1 MKKKKIKIIKE
12 LKNLIKKNSFIKD
25 IWLYGNI
32 DDQISD
38 LDILILYD
46 KKICSIK
53 IPKIIK
59 DKIYDGTIIFIPF
72 NKRYTIFLFEQL
84 NIFSIKNNKKIF
96 FRLKKRIKKYQLLTS
111 FLEKYYERRNFIFS
125 GKMNTNSNSLRHI
138 KSLLFSYSAFYDYK
152 GKSNLEKK
160 KLFNDYQK
168 IRKKFIN
175 KNILKKEFL
184 NYYKSL
190 KKFDKKFFKVS
201 FNYLEKKFS
210 KTNIKSFSFIFR
222 KKYKFKNPSQNPNL
236 LVPKVFGLLYYVY
249 SNFNLEISKK
259 IKKDFYSNDKINK
272 FLSIEFYKFLEKKI
286 MFINETY
293 LILLK
298 LKKKKGLYRLSWY
311 L

>member
-1 MKKKKIKIIKE
+1 MKINKKEIIKT
-12 LKNLIKKNSFIKD
+12 LRKLIKENNFIKD

-32 DDQISD
+32 TDTISD
-38 LDILILYD
+38 LDILVLYD
-46 KKICSIK
+46 KKISSIK

-59 DKIYDGTIIFIPF
+59 DKIYDGTIIYIPF

-84 NIFSIKNNKKIF
+84 SIFSIKNNKKIF
-96 FRLKKRIKKYQLLTS
+96 FKLKNKNKKYQLLTS
-111 FLEKYYERRNFIFS
+111 FLEKYYERRNFIFFN
-125 GKMNTNSNSLRHI
+125 KLNTDSIRHI
-138 KSLLFSYSAFYDYK
+138 KSLLFSYNAFYDYK
-152 GKSNLEKK
+152 GKSNYEKR
-160 KLFNDYQK
+160 KLFNDYK
-168 IRKKFIN
+168 KLRKKFIN
-175 KNILKKEFL
+175 NNVSKKEFS
-184 NYYKSL
+184 NYYESL
-190 KKFDKKFFKVS
+190 KKFDKKFFKNS

-222 KKYKFKNPSQNPNL
+222 KKYKFQNPSENTNL

-249 SNFNLEISKK
+249 SSFNLEISKK
-259 IKKDFYSNDKINK
+259 ISKDFYSNDKINK
-272 FLSIEFYKFLEKKI
+272 FLNIEFYKFLKKKI